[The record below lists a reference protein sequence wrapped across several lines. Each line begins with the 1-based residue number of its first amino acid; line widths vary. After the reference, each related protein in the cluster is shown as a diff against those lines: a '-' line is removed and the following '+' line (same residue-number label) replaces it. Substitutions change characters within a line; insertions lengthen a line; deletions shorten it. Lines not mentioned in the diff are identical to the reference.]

1 MVINELIELPMNNW
15 VQHSFDNKINNK
27 INCALHNPSNR
38 MRFQC
43 NATLFAIKLK
53 QEQLKFEMN
62 LVERDDDESSQSLN

>member
-1 MVINELIELPMNNW
+1 MHYTI
-15 VQHSFDNKINNK
+15 H
-27 INCALHNPSNR
+27 R

-62 LVERDDDESSQSLN
+62 LVERDDDDDDESSQSLN